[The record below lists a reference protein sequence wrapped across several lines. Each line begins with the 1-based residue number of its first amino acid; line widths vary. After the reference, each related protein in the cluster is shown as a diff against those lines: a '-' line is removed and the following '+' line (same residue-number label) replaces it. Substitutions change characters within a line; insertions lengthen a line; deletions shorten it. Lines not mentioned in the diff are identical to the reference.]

1 MGSGSPQ
8 LNEGE
13 EERRTPQRRALPF
26 AGAGEYGD
34 QGTPDQFRQD
44 PASMPPPKAPD
55 GNLLGTNGA
64 PISETWASGLPAAK
78 PSGPADGPMPPNPEH
93 VPKPTISQ
101 ALGHGNLLFS
111 FDDKVARDDRPAMEF
126 DSIFTKFIAVAST
139 DPDLNCAIAPEL
151 GVNMGTGGKGPMTVG
166 YYNYEDTADLAKHVP
181 NFEVTIKGK
190 VYKIHVVARRRVYE
204 TSAQGNSSADRKVGE
219 LEGVAVTV
227 YLNSTGSHHEADYI
241 STYCRPAMLAPFF
254 TNRSFKVYGSSR
266 PKLKINDP
274 TTGEMVSAG
283 TGARGTRI
291 CMTIRH
297 ETLPIEQALMN
308 GLLPTRC
315 TIDFKPQY
323 PGDKPRTYELAYTL
337 FAPQSATKELKLLL
351 SNDRS
356 LFDTRGCHRPM
367 LAVKDHPS
375 LAALIPEGKP
385 LRSCICAQLS
395 SKEMAEGRKK
405 EATVGR
411 KSYQNDAAI
420 KSTMLS
426 PLNKPCPHYMVA
438 TDAVGSSSEP
448 PHVGRCKRGAMCRFQ
463 HDAPGFLPA
472 KDIPCGIEK
481 CKGKGCNYKAPHGKM

>member
-1 MGSGSPQ
+1 M
-8 LNEGE
+8 
-13 EERRTPQRRALPF
+13 
-26 AGAGEYGD
+26 YD
-34 QGTPDQFRQD
+34 
-44 PASMPPPKAPD
+44 
-55 GNLLGTNGA
+55 
-64 PISETWASGLPAAK
+64 
-78 PSGPADGPMPPNPEH
+78 
-93 VPKPTISQ
+93 
-101 ALGHGNLLFS
+101 
-111 FDDKVARDDRPAMEF
+111 
-126 DSIFTKFIAVAST
+126 
-139 DPDLNCAIAPEL
+139 
-151 GVNMGTGGKGPMTVG
+151 
-166 YYNYEDTADLAKHVP
+166 
-181 NFEVTIKGK
+181 
-190 VYKIHVVARRRVYE
+190 
-204 TSAQGNSSADRKVGE
+204 
-219 LEGVAVTV
+219 
-227 YLNSTGSHHEADYI
+227 
-241 STYCRPAMLAPFF
+241 
-254 TNRSFKVYGSSR
+254 SSR

-375 LAALIPEGKP
+375 LAALILEGKP

-438 TDAVGSSSEP
+438 TDGSSSEP
-448 PHVGRCKRGAMCRFQ
+448 PSHVGRCKRGAMCRFQ